1 MATAARRERW
11 DHTASLAAVALNS
24 RFGLRRGQIVSPL
37 ALHPMREGPPKEVVR
52 GPRAWS
58 MLQAA
63 FGGQAAS

>member
-1 MATAARRERW
+1 MAEGARRERW
-11 DHTASLAAVALNS
+11 DHTASLAAVILNS
-24 RFGLRRGQIVSPL
+24 RFGLRKGQMVSAL
-37 ALHPMREGPPKEVVR
+37 NLHPMRDGPPKEVVR